1 MFEEK
6 CFATLR
12 TPYFFRSFVNPFVG
26 IALTFSDSLFNSFST
41 NTCFDLLEVT
51 YIFDFFSLS

>member
-12 TPYFFRSFVNPFVG
+12 IPYFFRSFINPFVY
-26 IALTFSDSLFNSFST
+26 IAMAFSDSSFNSFLTST
-41 NTCFDLLEVT
+41 CVDLFEVT
-51 YIFDFFSLS
+51 YIFDFFSL